1 MIARRQ
7 LQWWLLGALLT
18 GLIGGTFWPLPPAP
32 DLSDQDTPWSLPL
45 VGELQRH
52 APQDLDT
59 VIRDMPWNTGTAAV
73 DDTQASATRWRLV
86 GIIREQHPL
95 ILVQVPAQPGQVQ
108 RIHIGEPLPDDS
120 VLDAVENDQALIR
133 QGECVTTWHL
143 FHPQPIA
150 TSAAC
155 QAEEAPLQGTSP

>member
-1 MIARRQ
+1 MITRGQ

-18 GLIGGTFWPLPPAP
+18 GLIGGALWPLPPAP
-32 DLSDQDTPWSLPL
+32 DVSDQDAPWSLPP
-45 VGELQRH
+45 VGDLQRH

-59 VIRDMPWNTGTAAV
+59 LIRNLPWNTGDAMMDADTA
-73 DDTQASATRWRLV
+73 ATRWRLV
-86 GIIREQHPL
+86 GIIREREPL
-95 ILVQVPAQPGQVQ
+95 ILVQMPDQPSQVQ

-120 VLDAVENDQALIR
+120 VLDAVENDQAR
-133 QGECVTTWHL
+133 VRRGECVTTWHL

-155 QAEEAPLQGTSP
+155 QAEEEPLQGTSP